1 MPAELDFSR
10 ESIAEKL
17 KEWKHEEGQIW
28 GDLTRA
34 MRHELKLRLDAI
46 MEVERDLLVAC
57 KWYGRSRAR
66 RDERAGYRPRSI
78 VTALGKIS
86 GLKVPK
92 LRKGRFRTSLWGR
105 YKRRITAVE
114 AAIME
119 SFLCGVPTRRMKRAL
134 RSILGTSGLSHQS
147 VSRIVTGLNR
157 SLKEWLTRPIED
169 DIEILYLD
177 GVFLRIKE
185 RGIKKRPT
193 LFAMGITRS
202 GDTRI
207 LGFWHAWQESAD
219 EWQSFCQSLM
229 ERGLKGSA
237 LRLVVADGASAIAST
252 VALLWPE
259 AEIQSCVFHK
269 MRNLVFG
276 LKRHPF
282 KKMIIKDAKVIW
294 QAQSRADA
302 LRRIA
307 HFKDKWSKAVPKAM
321 KNFLKDIDLC
331 LSYFSLPRS
340 MWKRIRTNNPLD
352 RFFEEIRR
360 RVNPMGAF
368 VNRQSASRILFAIA
382 QTYQQ
387 DQLERKAKPMKTSQV
402 TSEKINSAHF

>member
-10 ESIAEKL
+10 ESIAERL
-17 KEWKHEEGQIW
+17 KEWKQEEGRIW
-28 GDLTRA
+28 GDLTRD
-34 MRHELKLRLDAI
+34 MRHELKLRLNQI
-46 MEVERDLLVAC
+46 MEIERDLLVAC
-57 KWYGRSRAR
+57 EWYGRSESRQN
-66 RDERAGYRPRSI
+66 ERAGYRPRSI

-105 YKRRITAVE
+105 YKRRVTAVE

-119 SFLCGVPTRRMKRAL
+119 SFLCGVATRRMKRAL

-147 VSRIVTGLNR
+147 VSRIITGLNR
-157 SLKEWLTRPIED
+157 SLKEWLTKPIED

-177 GVFLRIKE
+177 GVYLRIKE
-185 RGIKKRPT
+185 RGVKKRPT
-193 LFAMGITRS
+193 LFALGITRS
-202 GDTRI
+202 GQTRI

-219 EWQSFCQSLM
+219 EWQAFCQSLM

-252 VALLWPE
+252 VSLLWPE
-259 AEIQSCVFHK
+259 AEFQSCVFHK
-269 MRNLVFG
+269 MRNLVFA
-276 LKRHPF
+276 LKRHPL

-294 QAQSRADA
+294 QARSRTEA
-302 LRRIA
+302 LRRIG
-307 HFKDKWSKAVPKAM
+307 HFKEKWTKAAPGAM

-331 LSYFSLPRS
+331 LSYFSLPQG
-340 MWKRIRTNNPLD
+340 MWSRTRTNNPLD

-368 VNRQSASRILFAIA
+368 INRQSASRILFSIA
-382 QTYQQ
+382 HTYQNN
-387 DQLERKAKPMKTSQV
+387 QLERKNRPVKTSRPKP
-402 TSEKINSAHF
+402 EKINSAHF